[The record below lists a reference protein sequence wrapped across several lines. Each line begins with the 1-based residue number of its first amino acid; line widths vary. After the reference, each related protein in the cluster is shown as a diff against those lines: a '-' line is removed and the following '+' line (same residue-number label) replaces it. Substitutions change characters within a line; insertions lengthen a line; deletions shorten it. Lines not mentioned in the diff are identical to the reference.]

1 MVSQD
6 IDVSVVLFTLFH
18 LTILYQAWPSSLLV
32 LILWLLAVLCGQIG
46 DHEFSIMV
54 TAIAYLPRVHIIGII
69 SRNQLPLRRTSDRL
83 VNQEIPDRYPEVTHR
98 K

>member
-32 LILWLLAVLCGQIG
+32 LILLNIPQQDITPQISFAK
-46 DHEFSIMV
+46 E
-54 TAIAYLPRVHIIGII
+54 
-69 SRNQLPLRRTSDRL
+69 
-83 VNQEIPDRYPEVTHR
+83 E
-98 K
+98 